1 MGKTIIIIGIVVLI
15 AGLLI
20 QFTNFNLS
28 WFGKLPGDIRI
39 KRPGYSFYFPVTS
52 MILISGAISVIFWLI
67 RKFNL

>member
-39 KRPGYSFYFPVTS
+39 KRPGYSFYFPITS